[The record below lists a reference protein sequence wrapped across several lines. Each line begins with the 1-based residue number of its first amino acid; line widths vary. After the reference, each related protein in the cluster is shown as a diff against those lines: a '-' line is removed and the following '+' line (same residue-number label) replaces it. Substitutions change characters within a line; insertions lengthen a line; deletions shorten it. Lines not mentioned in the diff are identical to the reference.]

1 MRSADQK
8 DIEQIP
14 RDHWGFMQ
22 RMHGRRQTLV
32 VPRQYTLR
40 QLLLAF
46 VVFALFMGTYR
57 WAQLHNFFIPEAY
70 FIEKSDAPKC
80 QWRDKDGKVHLPS
93 DAELMQVPPG
103 TWTFPGNQHSTP
115 KTRIP

>member
-46 VVFALFMGTYR
+46 VVFALFMGAYR
-57 WAQLHNFFIPEAY
+57 WA
-70 FIEKSDAPKC
+70 
-80 QWRDKDGKVHLPS
+80 
-93 DAELMQVPPG
+93 
-103 TWTFPGNQHSTP
+103 HSTTFSYR
-115 KTRIP
+115 KRTLSKRATRRSASGETRTARSICRRMPS